1 MWTPPSL
8 LIFFCFASLLLIGQF
23 GSEKLHGSSV
33 CRSMLGQERFWGG
46 RSSVEFP
53 GAVGGRWALRC
64 GGLQR
69 EAETK
74 RQEIGETDGDAA
86 DRECK
91 ERQEKKAEKIVPI
104 IPSSSF

>member
-1 MWTPPSL
+1 
-8 LIFFCFASLLLIGQF
+8 
-23 GSEKLHGSSV
+23 
-33 CRSMLGQERFWGG
+33 MLGQVWFWGG
-46 RSSVEFP
+46 RGSVKFP
-53 GAVGGRWALRC
+53 GAVRGRWALRC

-91 ERQEKKAEKIVPI
+91 ERQEKKGREKLFP
-104 IPSSSF
+104 